1 MNLAKQEAN
10 IKKKT
15 SLVFESQIRIFN
27 QSIGRF
33 FWNTFQTENKLS
45 GIVKYQMNLVSKTLF
60 ILLLS
65 SSSILLSPSF
75 VKGQSVSGSVPFTFG
90 EELNFE
96 VSYGWLNLA
105 EARLQISRK
114 AINESARPH
123 YKIDAFGKTKGA
135 ATIFGR
141 VNDNWG
147 THLDTGTLLPT
158 LSYRHIE
165 EGKYRKHELVH
176 FDQQNRKARMELY
189 DRDNR
194 ELQESKEY
202 KLPGQVQDLVSGFY
216 FLRSMDLSSLKKG
229 QTIQITG
236 FFDKEIYNLKL
247 IFEGTETL
255 ETSLGVKDTYIFSP
269 LIPSNKLFR
278 GEYPVKVWVTKDQNK
293 IPVKIK
299 ADLFIGSLNIDIS
312 SAKGLRNN

>member
-1 MNLAKQEAN
+1 M
-10 IKKKT
+10 
-15 SLVFESQIRIFN
+15 LVKLTKHEGITKVEGPIVSEGQIRIFY
-27 QSIGRF
+27 QSNDRF
-33 FWNTFQTENKLS
+33 FRNTFQSDRKLS
-45 GIVKYQMNLVSKTLF
+45 GIVKYQMNTVLRA
-60 ILLLS
+60 ILL
-65 SSSILLSPSF
+65 ILFSTTFAL
-75 VKGQSVSGSVPFTFG
+75 GQNGPKNSAFTFG
-90 EELNFE
+90 EELQFE
-96 VSYGWLNLA
+96 VTYGWLSLA
-105 EARLQISRK
+105 EAKLQVSRRT
-114 AINESARPH
+114 INEASRPH

-147 THLDTGTLLPT
+147 THLDTGTLLPS

-165 EGKYRKHELVH
+165 EGKYRKHEKVY
-176 FDQQNRKARMELY
+176 FDQINRKAKMELY

-194 ELQESKEY
+194 VLKDTKEF

-216 FLRSMDLSSLKKG
+216 FLRTMDLSNLKKG
-229 QTIQITG
+229 QSILITG

-247 IFEGTETL
+247 IYEGTEQI
-255 ETSLGVKDTYIFSP
+255 ETSLGLKDTYIFSP
-269 LIPSNKLFR
+269 LMPQNKLFR
-278 GEYPVKVWVTKDQNK
+278 GDYPVKVWVTKDQNK